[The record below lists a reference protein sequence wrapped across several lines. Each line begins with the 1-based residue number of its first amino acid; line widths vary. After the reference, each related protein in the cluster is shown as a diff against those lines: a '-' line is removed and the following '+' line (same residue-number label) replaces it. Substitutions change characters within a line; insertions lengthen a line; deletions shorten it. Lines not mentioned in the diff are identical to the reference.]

1 MTAHLLAVCQSIIP
15 PSPLGTARQDSPPTQ
30 VLVGRGRQRRSGG
43 RQAGS
48 HSIFHFPFY
57 HHHQHFHY
65 HHNRQQRAYSTSK
78 VHLQRL
84 QLQIIASSLYSS
96 PRKAPRSGT
105 CLLGPSYHVTFN
117 LTCSTMLV
125 HLMKTSSIL
134 SFLAAC
140 TLVTA
145 QESTE
150 NAQPTS
156 SAPPDPSPY
165 PTATIFL
172 PGSLHELPG
181 NGMHLAA
188 SVITAVSLVDCILH
202 INWDLNS

>member
-1 MTAHLLAVCQSIIP
+1 MLA
-15 PSPLGTARQDSPPTQ
+15 
-30 VLVGRGRQRRSGG
+30 
-43 RQAGS
+43 
-48 HSIFHFPFY
+48 
-57 HHHQHFHY
+57 
-65 HHNRQQRAYSTSK
+65 
-78 VHLQRL
+78 
-84 QLQIIASSLYSS
+84 
-96 PRKAPRSGT
+96 
-105 CLLGPSYHVTFN
+105 
-117 LTCSTMLV
+117 

-134 SFLAAC
+134 SLLAAC

-202 INWDLNS
+202 IIGT

>member
-1 MTAHLLAVCQSIIP
+1 M
-15 PSPLGTARQDSPPTQ
+15 
-30 VLVGRGRQRRSGG
+30 
-43 RQAGS
+43 
-48 HSIFHFPFY
+48 
-57 HHHQHFHY
+57 
-65 HHNRQQRAYSTSK
+65 
-78 VHLQRL
+78 
-84 QLQIIASSLYSS
+84 
-96 PRKAPRSGT
+96 
-105 CLLGPSYHVTFN
+105 TFN

-140 TLVTA
+140 TLVIA